1 MKRASSIAVV
11 LMMAL
16 APVGAAWSATL
27 GPLLFTPE
35 QRRAIELAR
44 QRGSTDSTD
53 SAAPV
58 TVAPYVPRWVTVRGI
73 SRRQR
78 GEDVVWLDDTAV
90 ADGGRW
96 ERYRVR
102 ILGSRLQLTDAAG
115 NRMLLQVGARFEPRL
130 RQIET
135 PLSTQVRRH
144 R

>member
-1 MKRASSIAVV
+1 MKRTWSLTMAIV
-11 LMMAL
+11 LTL
-16 APVGAAWSATL
+16 VPLGAAWSVTL

-44 QRGSTDSTD
+44 QRPVADA
-53 SAAPV
+53 AAPAV

-78 GEDVVWLDDTAV
+78 GQDVVWLDDTAV
-90 ADGGRW
+90 ADGDRW

-102 ILGSRLQLTDAAG
+102 ILGSQLQLTDAAG
-115 NRMLLQVGARFEPRL
+115 NHLLLPVGARFEPRL
-130 RQIET
+130 RRIET
-135 PLSTQVRRH
+135 PLSTQVRRQ